1 VATQVSGFLEES
13 GVESAV
19 AGLEIPAT
27 ALLLLDA
34 LFLVV
39 NSAPAVDGDFGRV
52 SITVR

>member
-1 VATQVSGFLEES
+1 MATQVSGLLEES

-39 NSAPAVDGDFGRV
+39 NSAPVVDGDCGRV
-52 SITVR
+52 SISIR